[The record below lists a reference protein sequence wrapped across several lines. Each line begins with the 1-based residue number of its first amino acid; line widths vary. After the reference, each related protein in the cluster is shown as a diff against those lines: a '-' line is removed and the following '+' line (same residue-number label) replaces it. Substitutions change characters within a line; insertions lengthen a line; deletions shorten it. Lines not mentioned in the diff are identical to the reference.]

1 LTENPLSSPPDDPA
15 AESPTPRRSFSET
28 TNLSL
33 IDRVRDRDTESWRQF
48 MSMYRPLV
56 SYWCRRGGLQ
66 GYDAED
72 VCQDVFSSVAK
83 SIVRFQKLNPGDSFR
98 GWLRTI
104 TRARVADFVRRT
116 TNTPRSPGGDE
127 AHQFLSQLSEPVRN
141 EETDPG
147 EREAYRDVFRQAL
160 EMVRSGVENRTWQ
173 AFWRTTVDELN
184 ATEVADELGM
194 TSAAVRKAK
203 SRMTIRLRIE
213 LGPLLDE
220 ITQDAGIDLES

>member
-1 LTENPLSSPPDDPA
+1 MPSQTI
-15 AESPTPRRSFSET
+15 RRSFGET

-33 IDRVRDRDTESWRQF
+33 IDRVRDRDTESWRKF
-48 MSMYRPLV
+48 MAMYHPLV
-56 SYWCRRGGLQ
+56 SYWCRRSGLQ
-66 GYDAED
+66 GFDMED
-72 VCQDVFSSVAK
+72 VCQEVFSSVAK

-104 TRARVADFVRRT
+104 TRARIADFIRRT
-116 TNTPRSPGGDE
+116 QNLPRSPGGDE
-127 AHQFLSQLSEPVRN
+127 AHQFLAQLSEPERI
-141 EETDPG
+141 EETDVG
-147 EREAYRDVFRQAL
+147 EREASRDVFRQAL
-160 EMVRSGVENRTWQ
+160 AMVRNGVETRTWQ

-194 TSAAVRKAK
+194 TSMAVRKAK

-220 ITQDAGIDLES
+220 ITRDAGIDLEA